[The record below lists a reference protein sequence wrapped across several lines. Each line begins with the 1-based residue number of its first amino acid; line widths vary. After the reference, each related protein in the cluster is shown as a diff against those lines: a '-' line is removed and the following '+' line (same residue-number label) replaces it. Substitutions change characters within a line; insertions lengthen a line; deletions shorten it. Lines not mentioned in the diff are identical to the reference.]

1 MSTVPVFVQEAA
13 GFPAA
18 RAGDPPS
25 TECALIACSWR
36 TCWGVHGRL
45 PDNPRDPPLPPS
57 TFGNLYEDGSLALV
71 KRFGAHEITLQGVWR
86 SGLSG
91 SLDVS
96 GKAWT
101 VTPRSTRG
109 LWLTWNWNQKRRIP

>member
-1 MSTVPVFVQEAA
+1 MSTVPVFGSGGVP
-13 GFPAA
+13 GA
-18 RAGDPPS
+18 RAGDPPY
-25 TECALIACSWR
+25 TECAMMLALALLLGSAWA
-36 TCWGVHGRL
+36 L